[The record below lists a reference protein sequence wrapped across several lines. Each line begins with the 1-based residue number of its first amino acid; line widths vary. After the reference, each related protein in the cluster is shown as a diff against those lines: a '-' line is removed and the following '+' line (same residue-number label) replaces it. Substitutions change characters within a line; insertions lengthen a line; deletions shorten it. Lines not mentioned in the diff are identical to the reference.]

1 MNRPEVNGTPRAG
14 GDSESSAPVPG
25 RSTAPRHVAGGT
37 PNFPS
42 APGDLGEA
50 GVALRFR
57 ASPIHGQGGFAW
69 REIPAGVRLIEY
81 VGARIDKAESLR
93 RCEENNEYIFSLDHE
108 FDLDGKV
115 DWNPARLINHSCAP
129 NCEAL
134 LLDGRLWIV
143 SQRPIPAGEEI
154 TFNYGYDLAEY
165 REHPCACGSPDCVGY
180 MVAEE
185 FFPKLRAARS
195 PLN

>member
-1 MNRPEVNGTPRAG
+1 M
-14 GDSESSAPVPG
+14 
-25 RSTAPRHVAGGT
+25 
-37 PNFPS
+37 PNFPG

-50 GVALRFR
+50 GAALRFR
-57 ASPIHGQGGFAW
+57 VSPIHGQGGFAW

-81 VGARIDKAESLR
+81 LGERIDKAESLR
-93 RCEENNEYIFSLDHE
+93 RCGDNNEYIFHLDQE

-115 DWNPARLINHSCAP
+115 DWNPARLLNHSCAP

-134 LLDGRLWIV
+134 LLDGRIWII
-143 SQRPIPAGEEI
+143 SQRSIRAGEEI

-165 REHPCACGSPDCVGY
+165 RDHPCACGSSDCVGY

-185 FFPKLRAARS
+185 FFPKLRAARRALS
-195 PLN
+195 STD